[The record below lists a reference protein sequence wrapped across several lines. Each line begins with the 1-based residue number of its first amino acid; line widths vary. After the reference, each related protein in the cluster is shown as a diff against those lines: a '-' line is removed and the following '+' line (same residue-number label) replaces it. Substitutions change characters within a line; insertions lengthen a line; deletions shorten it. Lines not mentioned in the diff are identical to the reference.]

1 MAFGSTVLT
10 LVTNPVSAPTLARLA
25 AMLAA
30 PVSGTVVPL
39 TVISQREAASR
50 DAERLHAA
58 AQALIIRTE
67 EIAQK
72 AGVASRGLVAVDDAV
87 ADAVLDAAD
96 ERGASLVVMGWQ
108 GHSTQ
113 QNVFGAI
120 IDSVVG
126 RSAIPLA
133 ITRLQ
138 PHPWRR
144 VLLPIDDDHLGA
156 GGSWGVRLAAAVAGR
171 LADGAGA
178 RVRVLRTGPSRR
190 PLPRVVQALTDRLHH
205 DPRRL
210 DIAVGAAAGPEDL
223 IVVPVAPTESGLR
236 SSATH
241 IAWAAPEASLLVAID
256 AGPVRVE
263 KLAGAVE
270 QAGKQPPAA
279 PAAPAVVASGHAI
292 TVTARRA
299 DGDAAELRP
308 HVTRAL
314 EPLGPVSDAPGDDD
328 DDDALRLRVVVD
340 TGDGNVAMT
349 RVMTALHEAPGM
361 EGAEIRYDLTPAQP
375 SESH

>member
-30 PVSGTVVPL
+30 PDSGSVVPL
-39 TVISQREAASR
+39 TVVSQRDAAGR
-50 DAERLHAA
+50 DAERVHAA
-58 AQALIIRTE
+58 AEALIIRTE
-67 EIAQK
+67 EIAQRS
-72 AGVASRGLVAVDDAV
+72 GVASRGLVAVEDAV

-96 ERGASLVVMGWQ
+96 EREATLVVMGWQ

-120 IDSVVG
+120 IDSIVG

-144 VLLPIDDDHLGA
+144 VLLPIDDDHLGS
-156 GGSWGVRLAAAVAGR
+156 GGTWGVRLAAAVAGR
-171 LADGAGA
+171 LALGAGA
-178 RVRVLRTGPSRR
+178 RVRVLRTGPARR
-190 PLPRVVQALTDRLHH
+190 PLPRPVQALADRLHH

-210 DIAVGAAAGPEDL
+210 DIAVGAAAAPEDL

-241 IAWAAPEASLLVAID
+241 IAWAAPDASLLVAID

-263 KLAGAVE
+263 RLAGAVE
-270 QAGKQPPAA
+270 QAGLQPP
-279 PAAPAVVASGHAI
+279 PSEPEVIVSGHAI

-299 DGDAAELRP
+299 DGAAAALRP
-308 HVTRAL
+308 HVTSAL
-314 EPLGPVSDAPGDDD
+314 EPLGPVSDAPDADDD
-328 DDDALRLRVVVD
+328 RDALRLRVVVD
-340 TGDGNVAMT
+340 TGDGNIAMT

-361 EGAEIRYDLTPAQP
+361 EGAEIRYDLAPAP
-375 SESH
+375 REASESR